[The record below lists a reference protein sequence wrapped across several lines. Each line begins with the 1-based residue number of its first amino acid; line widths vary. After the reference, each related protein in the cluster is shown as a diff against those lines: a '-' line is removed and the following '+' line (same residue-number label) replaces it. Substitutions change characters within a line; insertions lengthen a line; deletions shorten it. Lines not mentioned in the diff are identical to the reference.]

1 MSADIDI
8 EMQIMQENLCDL
20 RKIAGWTAETL
31 ANKMGVTKQTVS
43 NIETQ
48 KVKIS
53 RIQYI
58 AIRAIFEC
66 EVVLSPSNTTLK
78 KVLGFLFK
86 TTPNNYAEHREKIR
100 TALLSISSIAV
111 AGLSEMQLYSSAV
124 ALLAPLGRLAHV
136 DMYKTEEP
144 SLTWLIESL
153 KTSSFKNDKENM
165 N

>member
-1 MSADIDI
+1 MSADINT

-20 RKIAGWTAETL
+20 RKIAGWTAEAL

-66 EVVLSPSNTTLK
+66 EVVLSPSKTTLK
-78 KVLGFLFK
+78 KVLGK
-86 TTPNNYAEHREKIR
+86 
-100 TALLSISSIAV
+100 V
-111 AGLSEMQLYSSAV
+111 
-124 ALLAPLGRLAHV
+124 
-136 DMYKTEEP
+136 
-144 SLTWLIESL
+144 LTKGERCGIMIESPEEGDSEA
-153 KTSSFKNDKENM
+153 KANGP
-165 N
+165 